1 MDGQDRAAAAGSPLT
16 DWVHRPRP
24 DAAVRF
30 AGPGDGWDEWSYE
43 RLAEGARRV
52 AAGLRSA
59 GTADGDTVVIVE
71 PTGPRF
77 IQLYFG
83 AMVAGAVPVPTAP
96 PAFGQDL
103 TGYARALAHLVG
115 RAAPRMVVTSAALAG
130 QLAGLVPPPVPVRVD
145 DDVIATADP
154 GPWPGWAPAE
164 LAMLQ
169 FTSGSTRAPRG
180 VRVPVPALE
189 ANVAAIARWLRMR
202 PEDPTAS
209 WLPMHHDMGLIG
221 CLITPVVRQSDLW
234 LLSPEQFVRSPL
246 RYLRCFGV
254 HGARLTAMPTFGLEH
269 VARKVRPQD
278 LEGMDFSA
286 WRAVIVGAERVG
298 TGAVERFVRLLAP
311 YGLDPRAILPA
322 YGLAE
327 ATLAVT
333 GLPLDE
339 LWTSVPLD
347 PRRVVL
353 DGPVPLVPEAGGALV
368 GSGRPLDGIR
378 VAIVDRDGRELPED
392 HVGEIVVDGP
402 CLTDGYHNE
411 PPDADTGRRDGPLVT
426 GDAGF
431 LHDGQLFV
439 LGRIG
444 DSVKV
449 RGRTLLAEDV
459 EAALESAGLPR
470 HRQTVL
476 LGMRGDR
483 PTAVV
488 VVEQADPLRLEAAQG
503 LVGRVTE
510 GADLVFV
517 RTGVGTIPRTTSGK
531 PKRRELWRIF
541 LTGQLTTA
549 AAHSED
555 PS

>member
-1 MDGQDRAAAAGSPLT
+1 M
-16 DWVHRPRP
+16 
-24 DAAVRF
+24 
-30 AGPGDGWDEWSYE
+30 
-43 RLAEGARRV
+43 
-52 AAGLRSA
+52 
-59 GTADGDTVVIVE
+59 
-71 PTGPRF
+71 
-77 IQLYFG
+77 
-83 AMVAGAVPVPTAP
+83 
-96 PAFGQDL
+96 
-103 TGYARALAHLVG
+103 
-115 RAAPRMVVTSAALAG
+115 AAL
-130 QLAGLVPPPVPVRVD
+130 
-145 DDVIATADP
+145 
-154 GPWPGWAPAE
+154 
-164 LAMLQ
+164 
-169 FTSGSTRAPRG
+169 
-180 VRVPVPALE
+180 
-189 ANVAAIARWLRMR
+189 
-202 PEDPTAS
+202 
-209 WLPMHHDMGLIG
+209 
-221 CLITPVVRQSDLW
+221 
-234 LLSPEQFVRSPL
+234 PEQFVRSPL

-327 ATLAVT
+327 RTRRHRSAAGRAVDV
-333 GLPLDE
+333 GAA
-339 LWTSVPLD
+339 
-347 PRRVVL
+347 
-353 DGPVPLVPEAGGALV
+353 GPAAGGTRRAGAAGAGGRRRAV
-368 GSGRPLDGIR
+368 GSGRPLNGIR
-378 VAIVDRDGRELPED
+378 VTIVDRDGRELPED

-411 PPDADTGRRDGPLVT
+411 PPDADTGRRNGPLVT

-431 LHDGQLFV
+431 ARRPAVRAGPHRRQREGARPYAA
-439 LGRIG
+439 G
-444 DSVKV
+444 
-449 RGRTLLAEDV
+449 RGRGGG
-459 EAALESAGLPR
+459 AGVGRLPR

-549 AAHSED
+549 AARSED